1 MPDEN
6 LELRHY
12 KRGILTMNNDG
23 ENSNG
28 SEFLITLGKSE
39 MLNGYHVAFGE
50 LVEGDSVLSEI
61 EESLTRQGGVKADIK
76 IEASGTR

>member
-1 MPDEN
+1 
-6 LELRHY
+6 
-12 KRGILTMNNDG
+12 
-23 ENSNG
+23 
-28 SEFLITLGKSE
+28 